1 MRTASLSGDNSLRAR
16 RIRVNAAFPDE
27 TRKQCLTP
35 KCSFSSDSK
44 RSNSCWPRKIPQ
56 TPEIISLMPIG
67 VAAAVGFFLYA
78 FRDVWR
84 GSLQTDV
91 LSDAGTN
98 NLRDDQRQLP
108 PIKRGLLKPFRSRA
122 FRVPQLAVK
131 GDVMPV
137 ERRRCGAPLLLELVS
152 SLASGRAAKVEYSI
166 AVVAREF
173 EHAQVQKHIRTQG
186 CVFSKGRGPEIP

>member
-1 MRTASLSGDNSLRAR
+1 MRTSSLSGDNSLRAR
-16 RIRVNAAFPDE
+16 RIRVNAAFPEE

-44 RSNSCWPRKIPQ
+44 RSNSRWPRKIPQ

-67 VAAAVGFFLYA
+67 VAAGGRVLPICI
-78 FRDVWR
+78 RDVWR

-108 PIKRGLLKPFRSRA
+108 PIERGLLKPLRSCA
-122 FRVPQLAVK
+122 FRVPRLAVE

-137 ERRRCGAPLLLELVS
+137 ERR
-152 SLASGRAAKVEYSI
+152 
-166 AVVAREF
+166 
-173 EHAQVQKHIRTQG
+173 
-186 CVFSKGRGPEIP
+186 